1 MSEAQTPS
9 TGAAP
14 SAEAEK
20 NRIEEMGAETDLGAG
35 DQEPDPATTESP
47 QATSRQAARSASKPD
62 RTQLASPPL

>member
-20 NRIEEMGAETDLGAG
+20 NRIEEMGAETDLGA
-35 DQEPDPATTESP
+35 
-47 QATSRQAARSASKPD
+47 RSGAGSGHYGELPSDIKAGGKK
-62 RTQLASPPL
+62 RKQT